1 MREEKTRPLLSVVC
15 LSPCAESKTRW
26 EVEVEAFDD
35 LPPELKAGFTM
46 DTLAKLSPERRA

>member
-1 MREEKTRPLLSVVC
+1 
-15 LSPCAESKTRW
+15 
-26 EVEVEAFDD
+26 VEVEAFDD